1 MMKQE
6 LKNKTNPK
14 RRIKMTNS
22 TMTKKES
29 IKEAA
34 FSMITEKNE
43 ILKSELSAALK
54 SFGSDRT
61 ISRALAEIEKEGLI
75 TKITEDNKVKWVI
88 NSIKPCPEETIKEE
102 KPVEESTEATDSI
115 ETLKENFPGVS
126 AHKELQKE
134 ISEEKPVEEK
144 TETKKEKKE
153 KPLSETDIFLK
164 NIYDSWKKENIVKV
178 IKKILQKR
186 KLKDTIENRMNIDK
200 ELQTS
205 TILFEIQKKKEL
217 KKKMNQAPPVLNET
231 EPKKEK
237 TEKTEKTAKKAKTAK
252 NEKPAAETKK
262 SGTKKE
268 KEVAG
273 TKKTSSMKR
282 TTEPKAVKKAGVIDC
297 IIASLKKGPISKK
310 GLLKN
315 LTKKFPER
323 DPEKMIKTI
332 NVQVPTRLRNE
343 KGFKIEKTEKG
354 YTIIE
359 K

>member
-1 MMKQE
+1 MKQE

-102 KPVEESTEATDSI
+102 KPVEESTESTDLHDHTDAEKAVKKAHEKI
-115 ETLKENFPGVS
+115 E
-126 AHKELQKE
+126 
-134 ISEEKPVEEK
+134 EEKPVEK
-144 TETKKEKKE
+144 KAETKKEKKV

-205 TILFEIQKKKEL
+205 TILFEIHKKKEL
-217 KKKMNQAPPVLNET
+217 KKKMNQAPPVLNEIKT
-231 EPKKEK
+231 KKEK
-237 TEKTEKTAKKAKTAK
+237 KEKKAK